1 MSIETANTF
10 HWGGQ
15 YLCILLF
22 KESLI
27 ETLAYHT
34 HSNERA
40 SDQTNN
46 QTTPSTSFAHP
57 VEHPRTKLT
66 NGKDGERKQ
75 ISGLQNY
82 YSYNFH
88 KSGCRK
94 NVCVCLCVCKEE
106 KKSTDLNLNDNF
118 FVLCSTQ
125 PMRVCACNFF

>member
-1 MSIETANTF
+1 MMEMTERNNNVDRNGQHVSLGWSISLYIAIQRIA
-10 HWGGQ
+10 HRDS
-15 YLCILLF
+15 CIQ
-22 KESLI
+22 
-27 ETLAYHT
+27 HT

-94 NVCVCLCVCKEE
+94 NVCVFVCVQGRE
-106 KKSTDLNLNDNF
+106 KKIH
-118 FVLCSTQ
+118 
-125 PMRVCACNFF
+125 